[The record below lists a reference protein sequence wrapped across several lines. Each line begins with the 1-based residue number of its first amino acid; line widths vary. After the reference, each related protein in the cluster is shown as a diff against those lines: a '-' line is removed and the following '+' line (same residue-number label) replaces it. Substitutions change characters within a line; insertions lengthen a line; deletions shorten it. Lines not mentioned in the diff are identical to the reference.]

1 MFCVWQDSHKSTQ
14 GWKVSFWGSVRRKFS
29 VNNKMIDSVGN
40 ILQNKFYAY
49 SYILLSCACRCSPI
63 CGAGVLLRC
72 NWCRNLDAVE
82 LHTAVVGNY
91 FCCSRPTLKRPHLA
105 EDRAFYESRS
115 KSRLIASALIFT
127 ISWRNF
133 QIWRFSWMLLRA
145 TENAVSSHIW
155 PAGRYLPIPW
165 HTALNSIHKLPR
177 KRISQ

>member
-1 MFCVWQDSHKSTQ
+1 MNDF
-14 GWKVSFWGSVRRKFS
+14 
-29 VNNKMIDSVGN
+29 VGN

-49 SYILLSCACRCSPI
+49 DYIHGRRNGGPRPPLDFEIISKKWLFFQFSRDKNQISPLLAPPGKKFGKIPYCPPPRKNPSDAHGYTLLSRIRRSTPI

-133 QIWRFSWMLLRA
+133 QI
-145 TENAVSSHIW
+145 
-155 PAGRYLPIPW
+155 
-165 HTALNSIHKLPR
+165 
-177 KRISQ
+177 